1 MATRMLTYLGH
12 NIIRLLLEEDIV
24 GWNDHVEDYAI
35 SDMAHRRRL
44 PPELLPVTWSI
55 RAPVLLH
62 TPGDAKSTGPQA
74 RWMIE

>member
-1 MATRMLTYLGH
+1 MLTYLGH

-35 SDMAHRRRL
+35 SDRAHKRRF
-44 PPELLPVTWSI
+44 PSELLPITWSV

-62 TPGDAKSTGPQA
+62 TPGVTTQRTLLDRRSGG
-74 RWMIE
+74 